1 MNRRKVIITKEWLA
15 DFYANGVEGKY
26 KASVK
31 KACEEEKKNFGGKNE
46 GLPKDKKFIIGK
58 D

>member
-1 MNRRKVIITKEWLA
+1 MNRRKVVITKEWLA

-31 KACEEEKKNFGGKNE
+31 KAAKEEKKKGGKNE
-46 GLPKDKKFIIGK
+46 GLPKTKSL
-58 D
+58 